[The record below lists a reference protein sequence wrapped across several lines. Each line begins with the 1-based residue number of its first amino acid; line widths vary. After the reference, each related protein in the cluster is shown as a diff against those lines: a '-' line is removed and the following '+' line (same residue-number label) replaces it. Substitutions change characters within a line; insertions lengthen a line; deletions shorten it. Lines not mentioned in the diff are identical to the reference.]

1 MLWHIRG
8 DLRRFKA
15 LTLGHTVVMGRRTFE
30 SLPKGALPG
39 RRNIVVTRNSALSF
53 PGAETAPG
61 LDAALAM
68 TAPDEKV
75 FIIGGGEIY
84 RLAMPLAA
92 ELDLT
97 EVDGTIAGADTF
109 FPEIPAGFILA
120 EASEPVPADGSVP
133 SYRFV
138 TYRRK

>member
-1 MLWHIRG
+1 
-8 DLRRFKA
+8 
-15 LTLGHTVVMGRRTFE
+15 MGRRTFE

-39 RRNIVVTRNSALSF
+39 RRNIVVTRNGSLSF
-53 PGAETAPG
+53 PGAETAQG
-61 LDAALAM
+61 LEAALAM

-84 RLAMPLAA
+84 RQAMPLVA

-97 EVDGTIAGADTF
+97 EIDGTAAGADTF
-109 FPEIPAGFILA
+109 FPSIPAEFELA
-120 EASEPVPADGSVP
+120 EASETVPAEGPVPP
-133 SYRFV
+133 YRFA